1 MLQYATPETPIRIPD
16 LTQLDWPFRQ
26 FEEPRPACLL
36 LRGNAPPE
44 PNRIVPAPV
53 FDHGVSLASRIQPL
67 RLPLKGDEE
76 TGWKPHPAFA
86 GSTAGLPSLTCHASV
101 LAPGHSPHP
110 PHTHEEEEL
119 LLLLDGEVELVWPEQ
134 LVPLRRGELA
144 YYPAGFRHTLRAT
157 SDSPATYVMFKWR
170 GEPRQGDELQP
181 GSFDTKEPGVIF
193 DRPTRYLRKLQ
204 GHVTVLEPGAGYD
217 AHADAYDVGIVV
229 LEGEVET
236 IGGRAAPHDAIFY
249 RAGEPHGM
257 RNVGSAPAR
266 YVVFE
271 FHS

>member
-36 LRGNAPPE
+36 LRGNAPLE

-53 FDHGVSLASRIQPL
+53 FDHGASLASRIQPL
-67 RLPLKGDEE
+67 RLPLEGDAE

-86 GSTAGLPSLTCHASV
+86 GSTAGLPSFTCHASV
-101 LAPGHSPHP
+101 LAPGRSPHP
-110 PHTHEEEEL
+110 PHAQEEEEL
-119 LLLLDGEVELVWPEQ
+119 LLLLDGEVELDWPEEH
-134 LVPLRRGELA
+134 VPFRPGELA
-144 YYPAGFRHTLRAT
+144 YYPAGFRHTLAHHEHRAR
-157 SDSPATYVMFKWR
+157 DVRDVQMARRAAARGRAPA
-170 GEPRQGDELQP
+170 RQLRDE
-181 GSFDTKEPGVIF
+181 GAGVIF

-217 AHADAYDVGIVV
+217 AHADAYDVAIVV

-257 RNVGSAPAR
+257 RSVGSAPAR